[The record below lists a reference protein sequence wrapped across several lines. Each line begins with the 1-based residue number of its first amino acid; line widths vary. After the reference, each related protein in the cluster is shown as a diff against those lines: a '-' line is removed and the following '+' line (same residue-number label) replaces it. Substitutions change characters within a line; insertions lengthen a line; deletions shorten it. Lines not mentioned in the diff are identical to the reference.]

1 MTTQVPVRL
10 TEQDLAVLDSL
21 IEDGRYANRSDV
33 LRAGLARLARE
44 ERENAI
50 ESAYARGYGEQPQE
64 EWVGEVGLA
73 GLAAFDNANPGDPL

>member
-1 MTTQVPVRL
+1 MT
-10 TEQDLAVLDSL
+10 EEDLAVLDKL
-21 IEDGRYANRSDV
+21 VTEGGYANRSDV

-50 ESAYARGYGEQPQE
+50 EAAYARGYGEQPQE
-64 EWVGEVGLA
+64 EWVGEIGLA